1 MAFWSRD
8 SLRRAPL
15 CTCRESRGGVEFGCC
30 GLAVLLAVTSRSHF
44 NSQLRAGKFRQTS
57 RGIPRRRMELSIGQ
71 LCGVLFSLLA
81 GTFSTPIRSILLFEF
96 WYFFIYLF
104 FFFCTER
111 GGDLCVV
118 WSAVGERS
126 PPLALKHK
134 RAAVSH
140 KLWYSQTEFE
150 PTFPP

>member
-1 MAFWSRD
+1 MALWSRD

-15 CTCRESRGGVEFGCC
+15 CTCRESRGVEFGCC

-96 WYFFIYLF
+96 LVFLW
-104 FFFCTER
+104 FFCTER

-140 KLWYSQTEFE
+140 NL
-150 PTFPP
+150 